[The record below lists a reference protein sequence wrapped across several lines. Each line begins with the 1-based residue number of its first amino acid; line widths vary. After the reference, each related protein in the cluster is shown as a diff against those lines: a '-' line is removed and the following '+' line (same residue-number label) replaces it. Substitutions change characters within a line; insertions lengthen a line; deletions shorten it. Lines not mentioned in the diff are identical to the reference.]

1 MSTSLSKNNSR
12 SILPPLVTPLTP
24 FQNLIY
30 QLGGILLIVGAILP
44 LVPSFTTFAPYV
56 FTTGCLMF
64 STMQLQQR
72 YEGRDI
78 TVRRLR
84 RQQIVG
90 AFLLLISAC
99 LMLMKWFHLGPLR
112 GDEWKLTLAIA
123 ALLQLYTAFR
133 LPAALNKSEK

>member
-1 MSTSLSKNNSR
+1 MKPLTSL
-12 SILPPLVTPLTP
+12 
-24 FQNLIY
+24 QNLIY
-30 QLGGILLIVGAILP
+30 QIGGILLIVGAILP
-44 LVPSFTTFAPYV
+44 VVPFLATFAPYV
-56 FTTGCLMF
+56 FTTGSLMF
-64 STMQLQQR
+64 ATMQLQQR

-90 AFLLLISAC
+90 AFLILISAC

-133 LPAALNKSEK
+133 LPAALRKSEEQ

>member
-1 MSTSLSKNNSR
+1 M
-12 SILPPLVTPLTP
+12 
-24 FQNLIY
+24 
-30 QLGGILLIVGAILP
+30 
-44 LVPSFTTFAPYV
+44 FA
-56 FTTGCLMF
+56 
-64 STMQLQQR
+64 TMQLQQR

-133 LPAALNKSEK
+133 LPAALRKSEEQ

>member
-1 MSTSLSKNNSR
+1 MKPLTSL
-12 SILPPLVTPLTP
+12 
-24 FQNLIY
+24 QNLIY
-30 QLGGILLIVGAILP
+30 QIGGILLIVGAILP
-44 LVPSFTTFAPYV
+44 VVPSLATFAPYV
-56 FTTGCLMF
+56 FTMGSLMF
-64 STMQLQQR
+64 ATMQLQQR

-112 GDEWKLTLAIA
+112 GDEWKLPLAIA
-123 ALLQLYTAFR
+123 ALLQLYTAIR
-133 LPAALNKSEK
+133 LPAALRKSEEQ

>member
-1 MSTSLSKNNSR
+1 MKPLTSL
-12 SILPPLVTPLTP
+12 
-24 FQNLIY
+24 QNLIY
-30 QLGGILLIVGAILP
+30 QIGGILLIVGAILP
-44 LVPSFTTFAPYV
+44 VVPSLATFAPYV
-56 FTTGCLMF
+56 FTTGSLMF
-64 STMQLQQR
+64 ATMQLQQR

-133 LPAALNKSEK
+133 LPAALLKSEEQ

>member
-12 SILPPLVTPLTP
+12 SIIPPLVKPLTP

-99 LMLMKWFHLGPLR
+99 LMLMKW
-112 GDEWKLTLAIA
+112 KLTLAIA